1 MKSRLIHRSVRR
13 GFTLIEAVATMT
25 ILAAIA
31 TVASNIILTS
41 ADGYLNASTSA
52 QLHTEMSIGLD
63 RLVREVRN
71 INLDESA
78 GDIAPDIDSVTA
90 SSVDW
95 SGNNSVAFAGDE
107 LQITEDGGSAAI
119 LLTDV
124 SSFNIQCFDEDNAAL
139 STTLSGSGCD
149 VIRRIELTIS
159 LQRHGVTE
167 TLRTKVFLRST
178 MQGAGAGS

>member
-1 MKSRLIHRSVRR
+1 MISRLVHRSTRR

-41 ADGYLNASTSA
+41 ADGYLDASTSA
-52 QLHTEMSIGLD
+52 QLHTELSIGLD

-71 INLDESA
+71 IDLDDSA
-78 GDIAPDIDSVTA
+78 SEIAPDIDAVTP
-90 SSVDW
+90 SSIDW
-95 SGNNSVAFAGDE
+95 GGNNSVALVGTE
-107 LQITEDGGSAAI
+107 VQITEDGGIAAI
-119 LLTDV
+119 LLTDA
-124 SSFNIQCFDEDNAAL
+124 SSFSIQCYDEDNTAL

-167 TLRTKVFLRST
+167 TLRTRVFLRAT
-178 MQGAGAGS
+178 MQGAGS